1 MLNTKQQEFV
11 DYAVKKF
18 GTNELTVSQLKDANK
33 HFGCKYAPQ
42 WLIKNSDYK
51 IGKSLFKLPTE
62 NDVVKTT
69 SGETEKVLPTET
81 KNEAAFVVSSL
92 VGDIIPKKDSV
103 FVSFGNYPDLKSIV
117 KSNMFYPVFI
127 TGLSGNGKTMGVTQA
142 CAEAKKELIRVNITI
157 ETDEDDLLG
166 GYRLKDGQTVWQN
179 GPVIEAMERGALL
192 LLDEIDLASNKI
204 MCLQPILEGSGIY
217 VKKINKF
224 VKPKNGF
231 NVIATANTKGQGS
244 DDGKFIGTNVLNE
257 AFLERFPVTFEQE
270 YPPVKVEQKILDNVM
285 SAYDLKDPKF
295 TENLVK
301 WADVI
306 RKTFYDG
313 GVDEIIA
320 TRRLV
325 HIINAFAIFKNK
337 LKAVQVCVNRF
348 DDDTK
353 NSFLDLYSKVDAG
366 VNIED
371 ISGNGNDVDPI
382 NMEEETAKLG
392 PNAQQIIEGV
402 KKWGQ
407 GLKAK
412 GVFSDEDFEE
422 FKVFAATANGINT
435 INKLRKYYGEQTIPT
450 APVDVDGAPSND
462 ELYELVADPKY
473 KTDPAFRRK
482 VEQQFARAFPGKVD
496 TGEI

>member
-11 DYAVKKF
+11 DHAVEKF
-18 GTNELTVSQLKDANK
+18 GTNELTVSQLKEANK
-33 HFGCKYAPQ
+33 KFGCKYAPQ

-62 NDVVKTT
+62 NDVVETKS
-69 SGETEKVLPTET
+69 SGESEKVLPAS
-81 KNEAAFVVSSL
+81 KISKEAAFVVSSL
-92 VGDIIPKKDSV
+92 VGDIVPKKDPV
-103 FVSFGNYPDLKSIV
+103 FVSFGNYPDLKSII

-179 GPVIEAMERGALL
+179 GPVIEAMERGATL

-204 MCLQPILEGSGIY
+204 MCLQPILEGSGIF

-257 AFLERFPVTFEQE
+257 AFLERFPITFEHK
-270 YPPVKVEQKILDNVM
+270 YPSASIEEKILVNTLAK
-285 SAYDLKDPKF
+285 SGKKDKDF
-295 TENLVK
+295 CKKLVT

-306 RKTFYDG
+306 RKTYFDG
-313 GVDEIIA
+313 GVDEIIS

-325 HIINAFAIFKNK
+325 HIIQAYSIFNKKVKAIE
-337 LKAVQVCVNRF
+337 VCTNRF

-353 NSFLDLYSKVDAG
+353 NSFMELYTKVDAG
-366 VNIED
+366 ASAD
-371 ISGNGNDVDPI
+371 
-382 NMEEETAKLG
+382 
-392 PNAQQIIEGV
+392 QI
-402 KKWGQ
+402 
-407 GLKAK
+407 A
-412 GVFSDEDFEE
+412 
-422 FKVFAATANGINT
+422 
-435 INKLRKYYGEQTIPT
+435 
-450 APVDVDGAPSND
+450 
-462 ELYELVADPKY
+462 
-473 KTDPAFRRK
+473 
-482 VEQQFARAFPGKVD
+482 EQQRQEEVASQTDEEDESSDDQEV
-496 TGEI
+496 I